1 MEMRQL
7 KDRLLETETQM
18 NRILKAMEMVQ
29 RQVGQTAEDHMSQ
42 QARAAMNELQVGND
56 HLQCVFYFVD
66 ENNCRLSVNVYS
78 CIKFSPNFR
87 KLSVERF
94 W

>member
-42 QARAAMNELQVGND
+42 QARAAMNELQVRNA
-56 HLQCVFYFVD
+56 HLQCMFHLFI
-66 ENNCRLSVNVYS
+66 LS
-78 CIKFSPNFR
+78 KR
-87 KLSVERF
+87 KLTECQ
-94 W
+94 